1 MPKSLLPL
9 CALVSLFT
17 ACQTQPNE
25 TPAAAS
31 TPAAGAP
38 QSPAQPTAPEAAAD
52 EVDEARQWLM
62 TSVEDY
68 YHSDSPGADAKADTD
83 TTAGIYTRRYK
94 AYKLESINL
103 EFAEDQDR
111 AVADFE
117 KKWEGQYNPK
127 YVGAGGFLF
136 TAQDYGNLK
145 VTRCTFK
152 ERTKD
157 NGYLFNVTIRDLTY
171 KTDNQGDIKVL
182 RTAQG
187 YKIDDV
193 LEY

>member
-9 CALVSLFT
+9 CALVGLLA

-31 TPAAGAP
+31 TPATGATQTP
-38 QSPAQPTAPEAAAD
+38 DQPTAPEAAAD
-52 EVDEARQWLM
+52 DVAGARQWLM
-62 TSVEDY
+62 SSVEDY
-68 YHSDSPGADAKADTD
+68 YHTDSPGADAKADTD

-103 EFAEDQDR
+103 EFAEDQDK

-117 KKWEGQYNPK
+117 KKWAGQYNPK
-127 YVGAGGFLF
+127 YVGTGGFLF

-152 ERTKD
+152 ERTQD

-171 KTDNQGDIKVL
+171 KMDNQGDIKVL
-182 RTAQG
+182 QTDQG

>member
-1 MPKSLLPL
+1 MLKFLLPL
-9 CALVSLFT
+9 SALAGLLT
-17 ACQTQPNE
+17 ACQTQPTE

-38 QSPAQPTAPEAAAD
+38 QTPTQPTASEAAAD
-52 EVDEARQWLM
+52 DVAGARQWLM

-68 YHSDSPGADAKADTD
+68 YHTDSPGADAKADTD

-103 EFAEDQDR
+103 EFAEDQDK
-111 AVADFE
+111 AIADFE
-117 KKWEGQYNPK
+117 KKWAGQYNTK
-127 YVGAGGFLF
+127 YVGTGGFLF

-157 NGYLFNVTIRDLTY
+157 NGYLFNVTIRDVTY
-171 KTDNQGDIKVL
+171 KMDNQGDIKVL
-182 RTAQG
+182 QTDQG